1 MSTTDLAPPPELCDC
16 CAAPGHAEL
25 CCTTFFLP
33 CVTFGRVVEKLPDY
47 KGTKYACQLGT
58 GMYGLLWYFPTFLS
72 CCGAAS
78 TGASSTVSL
87 LAGLLAGFA
96 NDKAL
101 QLEGGKKENPCCG
114 CIPCWVA
121 KGVFCSPC
129 ALCQASNRL
138 ARLEQVKAG
147 SSSKNTS
154 FVAPRAKMMAL

>member
-1 MSTTDLAPPPELCDC
+1 MSDPAPPPDLCSC
-16 CAAPGHAEL
+16 CEPPGGAGL
-25 CCTTFFLP
+25 CCTTFLLP
-33 CVTFGRVVEKLPDY
+33 CLTFGRVVAKLPDY
-47 KGTKYACQLGT
+47 KDTKHALELGT
-58 GMYGLLWYFPTFLS
+58 VTYGLLWYFPTFLS

-78 TGASSTVSL
+78 TGASATVSL
-87 LAGLLAGFA
+87 LAGLLAGYV
-96 NDKAL
+96 NDQAL
-101 QLEGGKKENPCCG
+101 QMDGGKKQDTCA
-114 CIPCWVA
+114 WVA